1 MKIIKYLKNP
11 FLLIKRYKTK
21 KLLGK
26 YGQKMDDETYLK
38 KVYKLQMG
46 KDLNLDNPQTFNE
59 KLQWLK
65 LYDRKPEYTQMVDK
79 FATKEYVANKI
90 GEEYIIKTLGVWD
103 KFDDI
108 DFSALPDRF
117 VLKTT
122 HDSGG
127 VIICKDKS
135 TFDINKA
142 KEKLEKSLK
151 RKYYYAWREWPYKNV
166 KPRIIAEE
174 YMQDKDYSVL
184 PVYKIFN
191 FNKGSQIIQAIQ
203 NDKTKEERIDYF
215 DKNWERLNLRQNYKT
230 SDKPLE
236 KPKTLEKM
244 LDFATELSKGF
255 PFLRTDFYEVNEK
268 IYFSEFTFYSDAG
281 LAKFNPE
288 EWDVILGERIGLTEK
303 E

>member
-1 MKIIKYLKNP
+1 MNNLKRMFVDKKFRFNILVSRNILFWKSDESIIKKQYYNA
-11 FLLIKRYKTK
+11 FGK
-21 KLLGK
+21 KL
-26 YGQKMDDETYLK
+26 
-38 KVYKLQMG
+38 
-46 KDLNLDNPQTFNE
+46 NLENPQTFNE

-79 FATKEYVANKI
+79 HEVKKYVADKI

-108 DFSALPDRF
+108 DFSTLPKQF

-127 VIICKDKS
+127 VVICKDTA
-135 TFDINKA
+135 TFDIKSAKA
-142 KEKLEKSLK
+142 KLEKSLK
-151 RKYYYAWREWPYKNV
+151 RNYYYLAREWPYKNV

-191 FNKGSQIIQAIQ
+191 FNNGTQIIQSIQ

-244 LDFATELSKGF
+244 LNFAMELSKSF
-255 PFLRTDFYEVNEK
+255 PFLRTDFYEVNGE

-288 EWDVILGERIGLTEK
+288 EWDIILGERISLPEK
-303 E
+303 ER